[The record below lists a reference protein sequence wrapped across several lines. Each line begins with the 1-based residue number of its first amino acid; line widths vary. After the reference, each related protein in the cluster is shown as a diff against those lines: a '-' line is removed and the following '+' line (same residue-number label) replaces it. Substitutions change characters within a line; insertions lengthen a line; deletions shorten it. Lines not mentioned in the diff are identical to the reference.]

1 MHIPEGALGSSAAG
15 MAVLGAGVLAAGV
28 GTALGL
34 GRMDYQRVPRVAML
48 SAAFFVAS
56 LLSVPVGPTYIHPLL
71 NGLMGLVLGWAAFP
85 ALLVALLLQAV
96 FFQYGGLT
104 TLGLNTVNMALPAVA
119 CYYLFGWA
127 VRARNDATAALAAAA
142 AGATGV
148 ALAAGLMAGSLIAAH
163 SVYKLLGGVIF
174 LSDLVAAGVEA
185 LVTVSVVLFLRKVRP
200 ELLQPL
206 EQPVE
211 HAELYH
217 A

>member
-1 MHIPEGALGSSAAG
+1 
-15 MAVLGAGVLAAGV
+15 
-28 GTALGL
+28 
-34 GRMDYQRVPRVAML
+34 
-48 SAAFFVAS
+48 
-56 LLSVPVGPTYIHPLL
+56 
-71 NGLMGLVLGWAAFP
+71 
-85 ALLVALLLQAV
+85 
-96 FFQYGGLT
+96 
-104 TLGLNTVNMALPAVA
+104 
-119 CYYLFGWA
+119 

>member
-119 CYYLFGWA
+119 CY
-127 VRARNDATAALAAAA
+127 
-142 AGATGV
+142 
-148 ALAAGLMAGSLIAAH
+148 
-163 SVYKLLGGVIF
+163 
-174 LSDLVAAGVEA
+174 
-185 LVTVSVVLFLRKVRP
+185 
-200 ELLQPL
+200 
-206 EQPVE
+206 
-211 HAELYH
+211 
-217 A
+217 